1 VDLGIPR
8 ETRAGEHRVALA
20 PSGVKSLVQRGHRVW
35 LETGAGESAGH
46 PDADY
51 QSAGATVAFSPL
63 EPFARARVVAAVSA
77 PEPRTY
83 ERLQS
88 GQAVFAF
95 WHLPAARPEDVRA
108 LLAREVSAVGLEAIE
123 DGDGHAPVLTSMSE
137 LAGSLAVTVGAGLL
151 LNDFGGKGILLG
163 GAPGVP
169 PAHLVILGAG
179 VMGRAAARTALGM
192 GAQVTMLDVSVD
204 RLRRA
209 VAEVGRPFPT
219 MLSSRPNLE
228 KALGFADL
236 VLGAVAVHGQRA
248 PVLVTR
254 DMLRLM
260 RPRSV
265 ILDLSIDMGGCF
277 ETSRPTALPAPTY
290 EVDGIR
296 HFCVPNLPAAA
307 ARSSTL
313 ALTNAVLPYLL
324 EVADKGF
331 EGALADHP
339 DLRRGVYLH
348 AGRCVRESL
357 ARAFGL
363 PLAPLPGEA
372 APSPS

>member
-1 VDLGIPR
+1 MDLGIPK
-8 ETRAGEHRVALA
+8 ETRAGEHRVALS

-35 LETGAGESAGH
+35 LETGAGADAGH
-46 PDADY
+46 PDAEY
-51 QSAGATVAFSPL
+51 QSAGATVAFSRL
-63 EPFARARVVAAVSA
+63 EPFARGRVVAAVSA
-77 PEPRTY
+77 PEPAAY
-83 ERLQS
+83 ELLQK
-88 GQAVFAF
+88 GQAIFAF
-95 WHLPAARPEDVRA
+95 WHLPAARPEDVRT
-108 LLAREVSAVGLEAIE
+108 LLARQVSAVGLEAIE
-123 DGDGHAPVLTSMSE
+123 DENGDAPVLTSMSE
-137 LAGSLAVTVGAGLL
+137 LAGSLAVTVGAQLL
-151 LNDFGGKGILLG
+151 LSEFGGKGILLG

-179 VMGRAAARTALGM
+179 VLGRSAARTALGI
-192 GAQVTMLDVSVD
+192 GAQVTMLDLSVE

-209 VAEVGRPFPT
+209 AHEAGRPFPT

-277 ETSRPTALPAPTY
+277 ETSRPTAFPAPTY
-290 EVDGIR
+290 EVDGIV

-324 EVADKGF
+324 EVADKGL
-331 EGALADHP
+331 EEAVRAHA

-348 AGRCVRESL
+348 DGRCARQSL
-357 ARAFGL
+357 ARAFAL
-363 PLAPLPGEA
+363 PVVPWPDEPG
-372 APSPS
+372 PS